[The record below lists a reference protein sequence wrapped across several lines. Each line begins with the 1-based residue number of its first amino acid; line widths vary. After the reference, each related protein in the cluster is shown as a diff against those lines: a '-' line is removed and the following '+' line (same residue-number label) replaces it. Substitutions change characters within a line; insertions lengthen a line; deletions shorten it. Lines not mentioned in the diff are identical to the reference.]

1 MIERLLG
8 VRTATLL
15 VVASMV
21 GTGVFTTT
29 GFLVADLRSA
39 PAVLL
44 CWSIGG
50 VSALCGAL
58 AYAELAAALPNNG
71 GEYQLLGRIYSPAL
85 GFVAGIVS
93 LFVGFAAPIAAS
105 AIAFGKYLQRV
116 FPGGPEWWPSAA
128 GVGLIVA
135 ASVLHIRT
143 VRQGGRAQDVMTFVK
158 IVIIVALVCT
168 ALPELE
174 WVRLGAGTQSLG
186 DSMLS
191 APFAVGLVFVSFA
204 YTGWNAAA
212 YIAGETQDPGR
223 NVPRA
228 LFGGTAV
235 VMALYLA
242 LNVVF
247 LGAVEPDAIAGKVE
261 VGHIAAEAL
270 FGEGAARVMSA
281 IIAVGLISTVG
292 AMVLTGPRIYEA
304 MGLDHPKMGFLSKRR
319 AGGGPVGATLLQAGV
334 AIVMALSA
342 SFDALLI
349 YVGVSLTLFSGL
361 TAGGVFVLRA
371 REPELERPYRTWGH
385 PFTTLLFV
393 GLCAWMM
400 VFSIR
405 ERPIVVAYAVGTLV
419 IGFIAWLALGRATS
433 RDVDR
438 RPKR

>member
-8 VRTATLL
+8 VRTAALL

-39 PAVLL
+39 PAVLA
-44 CWSIGG
+44 CWLVGG

-58 AYAELAAALPNNG
+58 AYAEVAAALPNNG

-105 AIAFGKYLQRV
+105 AIAFGTYLQRV
-116 FPGGPEWWPSAA
+116 FPGGRAWWPQAA
-128 GVGLIVA
+128 GVGLIVV
-135 ASVLHIRT
+135 ASALHIRT
-143 VRQGGRAQDVMTFVK
+143 VRQGSRAQDAMTFVK
-158 IVIIVALVCT
+158 LLIIIAFVCS
-168 ALPELE
+168 ALPGLE
-174 WVRLGAGTQSLG
+174 WSRLGEGEQSIG
-186 DSMLS
+186 SAMLS

-212 YIAGETQDPGR
+212 YIAGETHDPGR

-235 VMALYLA
+235 VVALYLA

-247 LGAVEPDAIAGKVE
+247 LGAVEPEALAGKVE
-261 VGHIAAEAL
+261 VGHIAAQAL
-270 FGEGAARVMSA
+270 FGEGAARLMSA
-281 IIAVGLISTVG
+281 IIAIGLVSTVG

-304 MGLDHPKMGFLSKRR
+304 MGLDHPKMGALAKRR
-319 AGGGPVGATLLQAGV
+319 AGGGPVGATLLQAAV
-334 AIVMALSA
+334 AIAMALSA

-349 YVGVSLTLFSGL
+349 YVGVSLTLFSAL
-361 TAGGVFVLRA
+361 TAAGVFVLRA

-385 PFTTLLFV
+385 PFTTLLFL

-400 VFSIR
+400 IFSIR
-405 ERPIVVAYAVGTLV
+405 ERPMVVAYAAGTLV
-419 IGFIAWLALGRATS
+419 VGFIAWLALGARPTS
-433 RDVDR
+433 D
-438 RPKR
+438 PLG